1 MESTINIKRKS
12 NGLADVKFTQPV
24 LVKKFEHE
32 YLENNDGN
40 APKTPAVAGQILV
53 KGDGGGTMEDREATM
68 YRSATATCIYIV

>member
-1 MESTINIKRKS
+1 MFVQKPE
-12 NGLADVKFTQPV
+12 D
-24 LVKKFEHE
+24 E

-53 KGDGGGTMEDREATM
+53 KGDGGGTVEDREATM